1 MVDTAVSKPVESHL
15 HGFGMFG
22 LDMTLDDAV
31 GSAVVGLDQCGG
43 LRVFHLLQYVV
54 YFHSF
59 TCSDTH
65 CSKFCFCGRGN
76 DGFDNFQD
84 GEDCAVVG
92 WKKLAV

>member
-1 MVDTAVSKPVESHL
+1 
-15 HGFGMFG
+15 
-22 LDMTLDDAV
+22 
-31 GSAVVGLDQCGG
+31 
-43 LRVFHLLQYVV
+43 V